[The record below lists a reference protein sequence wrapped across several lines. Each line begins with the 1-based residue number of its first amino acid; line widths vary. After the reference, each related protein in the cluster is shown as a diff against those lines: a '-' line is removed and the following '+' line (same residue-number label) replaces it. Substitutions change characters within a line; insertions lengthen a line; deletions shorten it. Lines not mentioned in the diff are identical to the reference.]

1 MAGSLRID
9 PGFSG
14 WPAYVVLFFKNDCDR
29 TPWVA
34 DSSTPMSSPLPELEL
49 RDPVTDA
56 EVRITP
62 GARFVIH
69 LTENPTTGF
78 RWNYD
83 VTEQG
88 VVELLEDDYVSH
100 GNLPGSGGCRSFSFR
115 GSLLGTT
122 RIKFVLRRAWETG
135 PPLKVL
141 LVSATVAH
149 P

>member
-1 MAGSLRID
+1 
-9 PGFSG
+9 
-14 WPAYVVLFFKNDCDR
+14 
-29 TPWVA
+29 
-34 DSSTPMSSPLPELEL
+34 MSSPLPELEL

-62 GARFVIH
+62 GARFVIR

-78 RWNYD
+78 RWHYD

-88 VVELLEDDYVSH
+88 VVESLEDHYVSN

-115 GSLLGTT
+115 GLLPGTT
-122 RIKFVLRRAWETG
+122 SIKFMLRRAWETG

-141 LVSATVAH
+141 LVSAAVAD